1 MNDPARRPDADLAT
15 LFALARTR
23 RPDTSAAEYAF
34 ETRLLARL
42 GAQRHVRD
50 ETSSIWAMVSW
61 RLAPFFA
68 ACVLALALW
77 QSQLTT
83 DTNEAAD
90 IASLENPET
99 VDLWSNLN

>member
-1 MNDPARRPDADLAT
+1 MNDLDIDRQLDA

-42 GAQRHVRD
+42 RAQR
-50 ETSSIWAMVSW
+50 ETGSIWAIASW

-68 ACVLALALW
+68 ACVVALAVW
-77 QSQLTT
+77 QAETASETSDAATIAGLT
-83 DTNEAAD
+83 NPVAA
-90 IASLENPET
+90 
-99 VDLWSNLN
+99 DLWSN